1 MKFSELISATESST
15 LLRGEAEIGKVAY
28 DSRRVK
34 PGTLFVAMGGVGHDA
49 LAYLGD
55 ALERG
60 ASAVL
65 APCAPPA
72 GTDVP
77 WATSDDPRLALA
89 QLAAHWFD
97 HPAEKLRLIGVT
109 GTNGK
114 TTCAHII
121 VSILKA
127 AGRKTA
133 LLGTTGYRLGDR
145 WEEAEW
151 TTPEPL
157 KLHGLFRDAVE
168 LGLEDVVMEVTSHAL
183 DQQRTAGLVFAAAGF
198 TNVTPEHL
206 NYHRRLEGYY
216 ATKCRLFTKLA
227 PGAVALLNADDPL
240 VAETPVPAG
249 RRLLYGLREKAD
261 LRAENICF
269 GNRSLSFTAVEGN
282 RRLAVEAPLVGE
294 YNVYNVLL
302 AIGVARGL
310 GVDDKSIVEGLKGI
324 PQIPGRFHFLE
335 VGADFDVVVDYAH
348 TPDGLTKALTAA
360 RRIAAK
366 RVIIVF
372 GSAGER
378 DAMKRP
384 DMGRAAG
391 ELADVVILTT
401 EDPRSED
408 PGEIAAQIASGIPKK
423 FREVHVILDRREA
436 IHRALELAGAGDF
449 VIAAGKGDEN
459 TLKFADRVERSNDI
473 DICLEYFGLNREE
486 AGVESPHPDDAGPG

>member
-1 MKFSELISATESST
+1 
-15 LLRGEAEIGKVAY
+15 
-28 DSRRVK
+28 
-34 PGTLFVAMGGVGHDA
+34 
-49 LAYLGD
+49 
-55 ALERG
+55 
-60 ASAVL
+60 
-65 APCAPPA
+65 
-72 GTDVP
+72 
-77 WATSDDPRLALA
+77 
-89 QLAAHWFD
+89 
-97 HPAEKLRLIGVT
+97 T

-121 VSILKA
+121 TGILKA

-133 LLGTTGYRLGDR
+133 LLGTTGYWLGDR

-157 KLHGLFRDAVE
+157 KLHELFRDAVE
-168 LGLEDVVMEVTSHAL
+168 LGLEDVVLEVTSHAL

-206 NYHRRLEGYY
+206 DYHRRLEGYY
-216 ATKCRLFTKLA
+216 ATKCRLFAKLA

-249 RRLLYGLREKAD
+249 RRLLYGLSEKAE
-261 LRAENICF
+261 LRAKKISL
-269 GNRSLSFTAVEGN
+269 GRRSLSFTAVERN
-282 RRLAVEAPLVGE
+282 RETPIEVPLVGE
-294 YNVYNVLL
+294 YDVYNVLL

-310 GVDDKSIVEGLKGI
+310 GVDDESIVEGLKNL

-348 TPDGLTKALTAA
+348 TPDGLTQALTAA
-360 RRIAAK
+360 RRIAAG

-378 DAMKRP
+378 DTAKRP

-391 ELADVVILTT
+391 ELADVVVLTT
-401 EDPRSED
+401 EDPRRED
-408 PGEIAAQIASGIPKK
+408 PGEIAAQIASGILKNSC
-423 FREVHVILDRREA
+423 ETLTVLDRREA
-436 IHRALELAGAGDF
+436 IHRALELAGAGDI
-449 VIAAGKGDEN
+449 VIVAGKGDEN
-459 TLKFADRVERSNDI
+459 RMKFADRVERSNDI

-486 AGVESPHPDDAGPG
+486 AGVESPHPDDAGSG